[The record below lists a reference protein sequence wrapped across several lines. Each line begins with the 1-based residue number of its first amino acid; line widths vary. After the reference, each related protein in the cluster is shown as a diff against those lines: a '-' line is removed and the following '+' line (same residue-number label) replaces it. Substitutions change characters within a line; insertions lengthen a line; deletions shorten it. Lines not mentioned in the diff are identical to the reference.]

1 MSAGWFFRVDP
12 TESYSILLLFQ
23 MIWAEDEIAG
33 WLDDIFHEAAN

>member
-1 MSAGWFFRVDP
+1 MSAGWFFRVDL

-23 MIWAEDEIAG
+23 MIWAGDGIAG